1 MSGLVIIIDYGL
13 GNVASVKN
21 AVATL
26 SHNVKISASRE
37 DIEKSSHLILPGVG
51 SFGDGIKNLIESGVR
66 EVLEH
71 QIKMLKKPFLGI
83 CLGMQLLA
91 EAGEE
96 DGRHKGLGL
105 IKGTVRK
112 FNVNNNELRL
122 PHIGWNDVSTNANS
136 RLLRGVSNPIFYFVH
151 SYHLVPE
158 NSNVVSGWAEYGERF
173 AAVVESGNIF
183 GTQFH
188 PEKSQ
193 QAGLAV
199 LHNFLSIK

>member
-26 SHNVKISASRE
+26 NYNVKISANRE
-37 DIEKSSHLILPGVG
+37 DIEKSSHIILPGVG
-51 SFGDGIKNLIESGVR
+51 AFGDGVKNLLERGLWGILEQEVMVR
-66 EVLEH
+66 
-71 QIKMLKKPFLGI
+71 KKPFLGI

-91 EAGEE
+91 VASEE
-96 DGRHKGLGL
+96 GGWHKGLGW
-105 IKGTVRK
+105 IQGTVRK
-112 FNVNNNELRL
+112 FNINNNELRL
-122 PHIGWNDVSTNANS
+122 PHIGWNDVAPTDGS
-136 RLLRGVSNPIFYFVH
+136 RLFRGLTHPTFYFVH

-158 NSNVVSGWAEYGERF
+158 SNNVVSGWSEYGEPF
-173 AAVVESGNIF
+173 AAALECGNIF

-193 QAGLAV
+193 QAGIAV
-199 LHNFLSIK
+199 LRNFLTI